1 MDVYLERVHQE
12 DRVIVKN
19 VIAAIEAMKKG
30 KLFTSWTCDLGKGC
44 YVVTAHITE
53 SDCEFSSRELE
64 MIYDVSPLRV
74 MCVSLQRLTGKN
86 SLRVKV
92 SDRDQPLMLTDT
104 QIVHVRKRSRWL
116 L

>member
-1 MDVYLERVHQE
+1 
-12 DRVIVKN
+12 
-19 VIAAIEAMKKG
+19 
-30 KLFTSWTCDLGKGC
+30 
-44 YVVTAHITE
+44 
-53 SDCEFSSRELE
+53 

-74 MCVSLQRLTGKN
+74 MCVSLQRLAGKN

-104 QIVHVRKRSRWL
+104 QVVHVRKRSRWL